1 MIMLNCVTN
10 NTYPL
15 SEAIKKTNEIIV
27 ILNQESQLLNQIL
40 SSIKDKE
47 SLIELKSLI
56 GY

>member
-1 MIMLNCVTN
+1 MIMLNCVN
-10 NTYPL
+10 DNAYPL
-15 SEAIKKTNEIIV
+15 SEAIKKTNEIIT

-47 SLIELKSLI
+47 SLLELKSLI